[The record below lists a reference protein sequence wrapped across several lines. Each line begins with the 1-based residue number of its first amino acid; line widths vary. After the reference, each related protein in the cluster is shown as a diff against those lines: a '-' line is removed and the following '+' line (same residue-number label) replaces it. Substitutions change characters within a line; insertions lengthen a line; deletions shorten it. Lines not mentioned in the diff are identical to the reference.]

1 MTMML
6 RGLMAIITTP
16 PCKIKGTKKKLETV
30 GAIKKD
36 LVSMN
41 RAQCRLHCQAQ
52 LSTVVKM
59 CVEGHSHNEIMLSTG
74 VSKSF
79 VSQAK
84 VMFDL
89 VRPSLDD
96 DRVAI
101 KNIIMRSKDFTH
113 KVSTLHKLT
122 GIRKERV
129 RNIIEK
135 IPQIERGTGK
145 GIKHHYK
152 YNFDIKLGAG
162 AIARGAVY

>member
-1 MTMML
+1 
-6 RGLMAIITTP
+6 
-16 PCKIKGTKKKLETV
+16 
-30 GAIKKD
+30 
-36 LVSMN
+36 
-41 RAQCRLHCQAQ
+41 
-52 LSTVVKM
+52 
-59 CVEGHSHNEIMLSTG
+59 
-74 VSKSF
+74 
-79 VSQAK
+79 
-84 VMFDL
+84 MFDL

-96 DRVAI
+96 DRVTI
-101 KNIIMRSKDFTH
+101 KNIIMRSEDFAH

-145 GIKHHYK
+145 GIKHHYR